1 MNRPDSPFI
10 TDPRISGIGRGNR
23 ETTVKNISKHNV
35 LTDRFNVNAKKF
47 SFINCNNNYI
57 KVEYTNIRSVLNK
70 IDILENYLYLN
81 NIDLFFLTET
91 WLTTK
96 VNDAIVCPSNYNI
109 FRNDRS
115 SRGGGVAIIFKNSLK
130 VIKVKND
137 FISTNNV
144 NFEYL
149 CVDVMFKKIKL
160 RFCCIYLPPLSA
172 RCALTVKNVIKMI
185 KMFFPKDCSFYIL
198 GDFNMPNIDWTIPS
212 TDFNE
217 PNECF
222 LNFCTDNFLTQVIES
237 PTHKNGNILDL
248 LICNHFGLDR
258 IISH

>member
-23 ETTVKNISKHNV
+23 ETTVKNNSKHNV
-35 LTDRFNVNAKKF
+35 LTDRFNVNANKF

-57 KVEYTNIRSVLNK
+57 KVEYTNITSVLNK

-109 FRNDRS
+109 FWNDRS

-137 FISTNNV
+137 FISTYNI
-144 NFEYL
+144 NF
-149 CVDVMFKKIKL
+149 
-160 RFCCIYLPPLSA
+160 
-172 RCALTVKNVIKMI
+172 
-185 KMFFPKDCSFYIL
+185 
-198 GDFNMPNIDWTIPS
+198 
-212 TDFNE
+212 
-217 PNECF
+217 
-222 LNFCTDNFLTQVIES
+222 
-237 PTHKNGNILDL
+237 
-248 LICNHFGLDR
+248 
-258 IISH
+258 